1 MLVEGQTGRINDPNA
16 EMCRG
21 TTRAAKYRTQNKS
34 IQKHDVRGARLSD
47 LVVAVA
53 GFLLA
58 TDPTL
63 AALLTTRPGATF
75 YSNGRVFDWAITVDG
90 GYVAAEVM
98 LAGKGSPAGWVWASV
113 GLRPVRVVGFPV
125 GLEVEGPSE
134 GSRTV
139 GALVLL
145 LRIVGHQI
153 DLLLT
158 YGGKVWFR

>member
-1 MLVEGQTGRINDPNA
+1 MSRINDPNTK
-16 EMCRG
+16 MCRG

-34 IQKHDVRGARLSD
+34 IQKYDERGARLSD

-63 AALLTTRPGATF
+63 AALLATRPGASF
-75 YSNGRVFDWAITVDG
+75 YSDVRVFNRAITVDC
-90 GYVAAEVM
+90 GYVATEVM
-98 LAGKGSPAGWVWASV
+98 LAGKGSSARRVWASV

-125 GLEVEGPSE
+125 GLEVEGPGE
-134 GSRTV
+134 GSGTV

-153 DLLLT
+153 NLLLT